1 LLHHIYPEPPMKKL
15 LIAAAALFAAT
26 GLARADVTLGG
37 QTWNTSSATTITL
50 SNIVPPGNQVK
61 NLPCIICGDN
71 QPLQPSNFGYNDF
84 GNTGNQTDLKFFSSG
99 TIDDKTLGSDTLSAT
114 NYSAGFLINFLQA
127 AGDANL
133 TFSIGLDVN
142 DTNVAQTLASFYF
155 LDVTT
160 HTVLSAFTTDTLVP
174 DQNNGTGFPDYTLN
188 GLTLQGVNSGDQ
200 LAFFARITGAN
211 DGPDSFFL
219 EVQAAPAVPEASTW
233 AMMILG
239 FAGVGLLALRRRRE
253 GHDFRFA

>member
-1 LLHHIYPEPPMKKL
+1 MKRLLLATMAL
-15 LIAAAALFAAT
+15 LFLGGAAQ
-26 GLARADVTLGG
+26 ADVTLGG
-37 QTWNTSSATTITL
+37 VTWNTSSATTIQL
-50 SNIVPPGNQVK
+50 SNAVPEGNQVQ
-61 NLPCIICGDN
+61 NLPCIICGATQPN
-71 QPLQPSNFGYNDF
+71 QPTGFGYDNF

-99 TIDDKTLGSDTLSAT
+99 TVDDKTLGSDTISAT

-127 AGDANL
+127 LGDTNL

-155 LDVTT
+155 LDLTT

-174 DQNNGTGFPDYTLN
+174 DINNGTGFPDYTLT
-188 GLTLQGVNSGDQ
+188 GLTLQGVNPGDE
-200 LAFFARITGAN
+200 LLFFARITGAN

-219 EVQAAPAVPEASTW
+219 QPSVQAAVPELSTW

-239 FAGVGLLALRRRRE
+239 FAGVGLIALRRRRE
-253 GHDFRFA
+253 SGGVNFRFI